1 MLVEVSRT
9 ALQSAAGLRLVSSGR
24 EVVVLLVLEGAQ
36 VVALSEAQVVTL
48 AAAQVLA
55 AFFVVGSD
63 Q

>member
-1 MLVEVSRT
+1 MV
-9 ALQSAAGLRLVSSGR
+9 LQ
-24 EVVVLLVLEGAQ
+24 VLLVLEGAQ

-55 AFFVVGSD
+55 ASFVLGSD

>member
-1 MLVEVSRT
+1 M
-9 ALQSAAGLRLVSSGR
+9 
-24 EVVVLLVLEGAQ
+24 VLLVLEGAQ

-55 AFFVVGSD
+55 AFFVVRSD